1 VTLNGAWQAREEK
14 IKGSITEGKQADFVI
29 LSGNPLK
36 EDTSTFKDL
45 KIVSTVKKGKLIY
58 GHYPY

>member
-1 VTLNGAWQAREEK
+1 VTLNGAWQARQEK

-29 LSGNPLK
+29 LSDNPLK

-45 KIVSTVKKGKLIY
+45 KIVATIKKGKLVF
-58 GHYPY
+58 GRYPY